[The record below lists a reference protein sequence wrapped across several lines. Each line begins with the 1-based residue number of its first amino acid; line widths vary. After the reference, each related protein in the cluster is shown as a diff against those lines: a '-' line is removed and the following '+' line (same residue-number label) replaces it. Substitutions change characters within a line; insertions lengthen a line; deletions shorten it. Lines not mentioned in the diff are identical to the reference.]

1 MLSSPEVGVRSNE
14 EASEKAAPAG
24 RSEAQPAPPGG
35 RSIARFVRYGR
46 ILTRLDG
53 FEWKLLM
60 RMSVLLTSFLIAQ
73 RKDPLPD
80 LMAKFD
86 SEPEDPSTR
95 RIRPGRLVYLV
106 TGLVRFTLGDR
117 YCMKRSIL
125 IFHYLRKWSY
135 DAKIKFGVVKGDQGL
150 QGHAWV
156 ELNGLPLAERGDP
169 RQRYAVTYS
178 YPTA

>member
-1 MLSSPEVGVRSNE
+1 MLSSPDVGVRSNE
-14 EASEKAAPAG
+14 EPSDNAATAG
-24 RSEAQPAPPGG
+24 RSEMEPPPPEG
-35 RSIARFVRYGR
+35 RRLAKFVRYGR
-46 ILTRLDG
+46 ILTRLDS
-53 FEWKLLM
+53 FEWKLMM

-73 RKDPLPD
+73 RREPLPD

-86 SEPEDPSTR
+86 SEPEDPSSR

-125 IFHYLRKWSY
+125 IFHYLRKWGY
-135 DAKIKFGVVKGDQGL
+135 DTSIKFGVVKGDQGL

-178 YPTA
+178 YPTV